1 MLKGENLVLKNKNSW
16 LTALY
21 VGEFSPPQYI
31 CTFIVKINCRMT
43 AIAQMPIGRLMSA
56 SRTVAQ
62 VAGNA
67 VINFSE
73 PIEDKISKIMDIIT
87 YRLPLRGVETT
98 YQNLEEDIFSLRFDF
113 LAQITPSQLQFLALA
128 DGRYETHTSARL
140 DRLVADI
147 CPIYMSIMRALF
159 SANVEYGKTTFSS
172 DRISLTEFRLAM
184 DFLPRRQSA
193 QLQQFVTDSLRV
205 EFALM
210 AVDCFSGS
218 NRQKLTP
225 SVASDLYTFLK
236 LSFERYAARAAFL
249 TVWNSD
255 ETLFDSLLLRNIH
268 ILQSRME
275 SEAGVFAFK
284 ANNLADIKTHF
295 DHVS

>member
-1 MLKGENLVLKNKNSW
+1 
-16 LTALY
+16 
-21 VGEFSPPQYI
+21 
-31 CTFIVKINCRMT
+31 MT

-67 VINFSE
+67 VSDFSVS
-73 PIEDKISKIMDIIT
+73 IEDKMSKIMDIIT

-98 YQNLEEDIFSLRFDF
+98 FKNLEDDIFSLRFDF
-113 LAQITPSQLQFLALA
+113 LAQITPSQLQFLALS
-128 DGRYETHTSARL
+128 DGSFYIHSFARMN
-140 DRLVADI
+140 RLLEDI
-147 CPIYMSIMRALF
+147 CPIYMSIMRAIF
-159 SANVEYGKTTFSS
+159 SANVEYGKTTYSS

-184 DFLPRRQSA
+184 DFLPHPQSA

-218 NRQKLTP
+218 SHPKLP
-225 SVASDLYTFLK
+225 HSVATDLYTFLK

-255 ETLFDSLLLRNIH
+255 ETLFDSPLLRNIH

-275 SEAGVFAFK
+275 SDAGVFAFK

>member
-1 MLKGENLVLKNKNSW
+1 
-16 LTALY
+16 
-21 VGEFSPPQYI
+21 
-31 CTFIVKINCRMT
+31 MT

-67 VINFSE
+67 VSDFSE
-73 PIEDKISKIMDIIT
+73 PIEDKLSKIMDIIT

-98 YQNLEEDIFSLRFDF
+98 FQNLEDDVFSLRFDF
-113 LAQITPSQLQFLALA
+113 LAQITPSQLQFLTLVE
-128 DGRYETHTSARL
+128 GSYETHPSARL

-147 CPIYMSIMRALF
+147 SPIYMSIIRSLF
-159 SANVEYGKTTFSS
+159 SANLEYGATTFSA
-172 DRISLTEFRLAM
+172 DRISLKNFRIAM

-193 QLQQFVTDSLRV
+193 QLQQLVDDSLRV

-210 AVDCFSGS
+210 AVDCFSDS
-218 NRQKLTP
+218 NRKKLPP

-249 TVWNSD
+249 KVWNSE
-255 ETLFDSLLLRNIH
+255 ETLFDSPLLRNIH
-268 ILQSRME
+268 IVQSRME

-284 ANNLADIKTHF
+284 ANNLADIKNHF
-295 DHVS
+295 EHAL